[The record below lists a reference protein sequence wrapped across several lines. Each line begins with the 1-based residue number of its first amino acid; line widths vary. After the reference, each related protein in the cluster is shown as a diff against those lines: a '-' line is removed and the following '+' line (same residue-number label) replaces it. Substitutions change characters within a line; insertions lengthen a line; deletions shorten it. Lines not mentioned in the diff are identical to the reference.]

1 MRKKRRWY
9 AENGYGDS
17 PYISERMSDYRIQ
30 ELWEFSILDWL
41 HSAAEEE
48 LPDGQKELGEIGRE
62 LRELREKAMRKQWS
76 GFMRFFHKQSCQ
88 RKAPQAHFLR
98 MARLKGYV

>member
-1 MRKKRRWY
+1 MRKKRKWY

-41 HSAAEEE
+41 HSDAEEE

-62 LRELREKAMRKQWS
+62 LRELREKSNEEAVE
-76 GFMRFFHKQSCQ
+76 RFHEIF
-88 RKAPQAHFLR
+88 P
-98 MARLKGYV
+98 

>member
-62 LRELREKAMRKQWS
+62 LRAMRKKS
-76 GFMRFFHKQSCQ
+76 SREAEERFLNIFIDWRHQKKKS
-88 RKAPQAHFLR
+88 
-98 MARLKGYV
+98 